1 MNKVIAEITTEQNSV
16 VHGDHHIITTVAL
29 KDGVGPFDAGTLLF
43 KGASGYEPL
52 AKTDTTNTATAVAYD
67 NLEDKAASAV
77 LNVVVH
83 GAVRGEKLLY
93 ADGSLASEDVR
104 DDLRDVGIYAIGQM
118 AESAGTS
125 SGTSTGA

>member
-16 VHGDHHIITTVAL
+16 VHGDHHIITTVEL

-52 AKTDTTNTATAVAYD
+52 TKSDATNTPVAVAYD
-67 NLEDKAASAV
+67 NLESKASNAV

-83 GAVRGEKLLY
+83 GAVRGDKLLY
-93 ADGSLASEDVR
+93 ADGSLAKEDVR
-104 DDLRDVGIYAIGQM
+104 EDLRNVGIYAIGEM
-118 AESAGTS
+118 ASAG
-125 SGTSTGA
+125 A

>member
-16 VHGDHHIITTVAL
+16 VHGDHHIITTVEL

-52 AKTDTTNTATAVAYD
+52 TKSDATNNPVAVAYD
-67 NLEDKAASAV
+67 NLESKAASAV

-83 GAVRGEKLLY
+83 GAVRGDKLLY
-93 ADGSLASEDVR
+93 ADGSPASEAVR
-104 DDLRDVGIYAIGQM
+104 EDLRNVGIYAIGEM
-118 AESAGTS
+118 ASAG
-125 SGTSTGA
+125 A

>member
-16 VHGDHHIITTVAL
+16 VHGDHHIITTVEL

-52 AKTDTTNTATAVAYD
+52 TKSDEINNPVAVAYD
-67 NLEDKAASAV
+67 NLESKAASAV

-83 GAVRGEKLLY
+83 GAVRSDKLLY
-93 ADGSLASEDVR
+93 ADGSPASEAVR
-104 DDLRDVGIYAIGQM
+104 EDLRNVGIYAIGEM
-118 AESAGTS
+118 ASAG
-125 SGTSTGA
+125 A

>member
-16 VHGDHHIITTVAL
+16 VHGDHHIITTVEL

-52 AKTDTTNTATAVAYD
+52 TKSDATNTPTAVAYD
-67 NLEDKAASAV
+67 NLESKASSAV

-83 GAVRGEKLLY
+83 GAVRGDKLLY
-93 ADGSLASEDVR
+93 ADGSLAKEDVR
-104 DDLRDVGIYAIGQM
+104 EDLRNVGIYAIGEM
-118 AESAGTS
+118 AVAG
-125 SGTSTGA
+125 A

>member
-29 KDGVGPFDAGTLLF
+29 KDGVEPFDAGTLLF
-43 KGASGYEPL
+43 KGESGYEPL
-52 AKTDTTNTATAVAYD
+52 PAGETINKPVAVAYN
-67 NLEDKAASAV
+67 NLENKASSSV

-93 ADGSLASEDVR
+93 ADKSLASEDLR
-104 DDLRDVGIYAIGQM
+104 EDLRKVGIYAIGQM
-118 AESAGTS
+118 AESAG
-125 SGTSTGA
+125 A

>member
-16 VHGDHHIITTVAL
+16 VHGDHHIVTTVEL

-52 AKTDTTNTATAVAYD
+52 TKSDEINNPVAVAYD
-67 NLEDKAASAV
+67 NLESKAASAV

-83 GAVRGEKLLY
+83 GAVRGDKLLY
-93 ADGSLASEDVR
+93 ADGSPASEAVR
-104 DDLRDVGIYAIGQM
+104 EDLRNVGIYAIGEM
-118 AESAGTS
+118 AASAG
-125 SGTSTGA
+125 A

>member
-43 KGASGYEPL
+43 KGESGYEPL
-52 AKTDTTNTATAVAYD
+52 PAGETANKPVAVAYD
-67 NLEDKAASAV
+67 NLESKASSAV

-104 DDLRDVGIYAIGQM
+104 DDLRNVGIYAIGQM
-118 AESAGTS
+118 AESAG
-125 SGTSTGA
+125 A

>member
-43 KGASGYEPL
+43 KGESGYEPL
-52 AKTDTTNTATAVAYD
+52 TKSDAINTPVAVAYD
-67 NLEDKAASAV
+67 NLENKASKAV

-83 GAVRGEKLLY
+83 GAVRGDKLLY
-93 ADGSLASEDVR
+93 ADGSPASEDER
-104 DDLRDVGIYAIGQM
+104 EDLRKVGIYAIGEM
-118 AESAGTS
+118 AASAG
-125 SGTSTGA
+125 A

>member
-16 VHGDHHIITTVAL
+16 VHGDHNIITTVEL

-52 AKTDTTNTATAVAYD
+52 TKSDEINNPVAVAYD
-67 NLEDKAASAV
+67 NLESKAASAV

-83 GAVRGEKLLY
+83 GAVRGDKLLY
-93 ADGSLASEDVR
+93 ADGSPASEAVR
-104 DDLRDVGIYAIGQM
+104 EDLRNVGIYAIGEM
-118 AESAGTS
+118 ASAG
-125 SGTSTGA
+125 A

>member
-16 VHGDHHIITTVAL
+16 VHGDHHIITTVEL

-52 AKTDTTNTATAVAYD
+52 TKSDATNTPTAVAYD
-67 NLEDKAASAV
+67 NLESKASSAV

-83 GAVRGEKLLY
+83 GAVRGDKLLY
-93 ADGSLASEDVR
+93 ADGSLASEAER
-104 DDLRDVGIYAIGQM
+104 EDLRNVGIYAIGEM
-118 AESAGTS
+118 ASAG
-125 SGTSTGA
+125 A

>member
-16 VHGDHHIITTVAL
+16 VHGDHHIIASVAL

-43 KGASGYEPL
+43 KGSSGYEPL
-52 AKTDTTNTATAVAYD
+52 AKTDVTNTPTAVAYD
-67 NLEDKAASAV
+67 NLEDEAASAV

>member
-52 AKTDTTNTATAVAYD
+52 TKSDVTNKPTAVAYD
-67 NLEDKAASAV
+67 NLEIKAASAV

-83 GAVRGEKLLY
+83 GAVRGDKLLY
-93 ADGSLASEDVR
+93 ADGSPASEAVR
-104 DDLRDVGIYAIGQM
+104 EDLRNVGIYAIGEM
-118 AESAGTS
+118 ASAG
-125 SGTSTGA
+125 A

>member
-16 VHGDHHIITTVAL
+16 VHGDHHIITTVEL

-52 AKTDTTNTATAVAYD
+52 TKSDETNNPVAVAYD
-67 NLEDKAASAV
+67 NLESKAVSAV

-83 GAVRGEKLLY
+83 GAVRGDKLLY
-93 ADGSLASEDVR
+93 ADGSPASEAVR
-104 DDLRDVGIYAIGQM
+104 EDLRNVGIYAIGEM
-118 AESAGTS
+118 ASAG
-125 SGTSTGA
+125 A

>member
-1 MNKVIAEITTEQNSV
+1 MNKVIAEVTTEQNSV
-16 VHGDHHIITTVAL
+16 VHGDHHIITSVAL

-67 NLEDKAASAV
+67 NLEDEAASAV

-125 SGTSTGA
+125 AGTSTGA

>member
-16 VHGDHHIITTVAL
+16 VHGDHHIITTVEL

-43 KGASGYEPL
+43 KGESGYEPL
-52 AKTDTTNTATAVAYD
+52 PAGETTNKPVAVAYD
-67 NLEDKAASAV
+67 HLEAKASSAV

-104 DDLRDVGIYAIGQM
+104 DDLRDVGIYAIGKM
-118 AESAGTS
+118 AESAG
-125 SGTSTGA
+125 A

>member
-16 VHGDHHIITTVAL
+16 VHGDHHIITTVEL

-43 KGASGYEPL
+43 KGESGYEPFT
-52 AKTDTTNTATAVAYD
+52 KEDETNKPTAVAYD
-67 NLEDKAASAV
+67 NLENKASSAV

-104 DDLRDVGIYAIGQM
+104 EDLRNVGIYAIGEM
-118 AESAGTS
+118 ASAG
-125 SGTSTGA
+125 A

>member
-16 VHGDHHIITTVAL
+16 VHGDHNIITTVEL

-43 KGASGYEPL
+43 KGESGYEPL
-52 AKTDTTNTATAVAYD
+52 TKSDAINTPVAVAYD
-67 NLEDKAASAV
+67 NLESKASSAV

-93 ADGSLASEDVR
+93 ADGSPASEDER
-104 DDLRDVGIYAIGQM
+104 EDLRKVGIYAIGEM
-118 AESAGTS
+118 AASAG
-125 SGTSTGA
+125 A

>member
-43 KGASGYEPL
+43 KGESGYEPL
-52 AKTDTTNTATAVAYD
+52 PAGETTNKPVAVAYD
-67 NLEDKAASAV
+67 QLEAKASSAV

-83 GAVRGEKLLY
+83 GAVRGEKLLL
-93 ADGSLASEDVR
+93 ADKSLASEDLR
-104 DDLRDVGIYAIGQM
+104 EDLRKVGIYAIGQM
-118 AESAGTS
+118 AESAG
-125 SGTSTGA
+125 A

>member
-16 VHGDHHIITTVAL
+16 VHGDHHIVTTVEL

-52 AKTDTTNTATAVAYD
+52 TKSDEINNPVAVAYD
-67 NLEDKAASAV
+67 NLESKAASAV

-83 GAVRGEKLLY
+83 GAVRGDKLLY
-93 ADGSLASEDVR
+93 ADGSPASEAVR
-104 DDLRDVGIYAIGQM
+104 EDLRNVGIYAIGEM
-118 AESAGTS
+118 ASAG
-125 SGTSTGA
+125 A

>member
-16 VHGDHHIITTVAL
+16 VHGDHHIITTVEL

-52 AKTDTTNTATAVAYD
+52 TKSDAINTPVAVAYD
-67 NLEDKAASAV
+67 NLESKASSAV

-93 ADGSLASEDVR
+93 ADGSPASEDER
-104 DDLRDVGIYAIGQM
+104 EDLRKVGIYAIGEM
-118 AESAGTS
+118 ASAG
-125 SGTSTGA
+125 A

>member
-52 AKTDTTNTATAVAYD
+52 AKTDVTNTATAVAFD
-67 NLEDKAASAV
+67 NLENKAASAV

-125 SGTSTGA
+125 AGA

>member
-16 VHGDHHIITTVAL
+16 VHGDHHIVTTVEL

-52 AKTDTTNTATAVAYD
+52 TKSDEINNPVAIAYD
-67 NLEDKAASAV
+67 NLESKAASAV

-83 GAVRGEKLLY
+83 GAVRGDKLLY
-93 ADGSLASEDVR
+93 ADGSPASEAVR
-104 DDLRDVGIYAIGQM
+104 EDLRNVGIYAIGEM
-118 AESAGTS
+118 ASAG
-125 SGTSTGA
+125 A

>member
-16 VHGDHHIITTVAL
+16 VHGDHNIITTVEL

-43 KGASGYEPL
+43 KGQSGYEPL
-52 AKTDTTNTATAVAYD
+52 TKSDANTPVAVAYD
-67 NLEDKAASAV
+67 NLESKASSAV

-104 DDLRDVGIYAIGQM
+104 EDLRNVGIYAIGEM
-118 AESAGTS
+118 PELKNIGD
-125 SGTSTGA
+125 

>member
-16 VHGDHHIITTVAL
+16 VHGDHHIITTVEL

-52 AKTDTTNTATAVAYD
+52 TKSDQTNTPVAVAYD
-67 NLEDKAASAV
+67 NLENKASKAV

-83 GAVRGEKLLY
+83 GAVRGDKLLY
-93 ADGSLASEDVR
+93 ADGSLASEAER
-104 DDLRDVGIYAIGQM
+104 EDLRNVGIYAIGEM
-118 AESAGTS
+118 ASAG
-125 SGTSTGA
+125 A

>member
-16 VHGDHHIITTVAL
+16 VHGDHHIITTVEL

-52 AKTDTTNTATAVAYD
+52 TKSDAINTPVAVAYD
-67 NLEDKAASAV
+67 NLESKASSAV

-93 ADGSLASEDVR
+93 ADGSPASEDER
-104 DDLRDVGIYAIGQM
+104 EDLRKVGIYAIGEM
-118 AESAGTS
+118 AASAG
-125 SGTSTGA
+125 A

>member
-16 VHGDHHIITTVAL
+16 VHGDHHIITTVEL

-52 AKTDTTNTATAVAYD
+52 TKSDVTNTPTAVAYD
-67 NLEDKAASAV
+67 NLENKASKAV

-83 GAVRGEKLLY
+83 GAVRGDKLLY
-93 ADGSLASEDVR
+93 ADGSPASEAER
-104 DDLRDVGIYAIGQM
+104 EDLRKVGIYAIGEM
-118 AESAGTS
+118 ASAG
-125 SGTSTGA
+125 A